1 MTNLKL
7 WIPFNYVFYSIFISI
22 LIYFL
27 FISNSSSFNS
37 MYNNLVLNDNEDYLR
52 KYIYEELA
60 TPVLYPDNFLIKK
73 GDHYD
78 IDIPLIKKNCPMTIE
93 DVSPENIVL
102 EENNSNSENEN
113 QKEQKVIDNFIKD
126 LKTNICGCLKVPE
139 KIFTTS
145 YLCKTIGFSF
155 LMNSKNDN
163 ITMNANSENLF
174 MGQINYLASKS
185 LVNVIFKTIQAL
197 VIFNV
202 IKLWIQIISYSMMYR
217 TISHNVKVKK
227 TIDEQGNKKVYFDSL
242 KNPNVGVRLFFYGL
256 FSTLVYLLIPIII
269 QMVTSLQF
277 KSLGNLKNIVH
288 NNITKKIYLY
298 VMFYLILVIL
308 FSGIFKS
315 DKNISKI
322 AQLGFNKDDAPFLDN
337 FLTSFDFS
345 LSKNETINFNFI
357 MIQLLIL
364 CLVIYLVSIS
374 FKSSKLN
381 IIMISCIIFL
391 VAFLLMFQYNNEG
404 TFDDIFKKCPPNN
417 ANPYSYQSKLRNKSF
432 WNITSGFIK
441 YNYEYL

>member
-27 FISNSSSFNS
+27 FISNTSNFSS

-60 TPVLYPDNFLIKK
+60 TPILYPDNFLIKK

-102 EENNSNSENEN
+102 EENNSKIEN
-113 QKEQKVIDNFIKD
+113 QKEQKVIDNFVKD

-256 FSTLVYLLIPIII
+256 FSTFIYLLIPFII
-269 QMVTSLQF
+269 QIVT
-277 KSLGNLKNIVH
+277 
-288 NNITKKIYLY
+288 
-298 VMFYLILVIL
+298 
-308 FSGIFKS
+308 
-315 DKNISKI
+315 
-322 AQLGFNKDDAPFLDN
+322 KDDAPFLDN

-374 FKSSKLN
+374 FKSSKMN
-381 IIMISCIIFL
+381 VIMISCIIFL

-404 TFDDIFKKCPPNN
+404 TFDDIFKKCPANN
-417 ANPYSYQSKLRNKSF
+417 ANPYSYQNKLRNKSF

-441 YNYEYL
+441 YNYEYI